1 MNSRILR
8 TALATLTGLGLCC
21 CLFILN
27 ILFFFQ
33 LRVEGT
39 LYSLV
44 YVIVVVGVV
53 LVFSSKQTALVRTA
67 FMSAAVATLV
77 GLEYRRSGLS
87 LYIFTTALV
96 RAGIAVGALF
106 LAWLLLRHVFFYY
119 KKMFVGQESERWKMR
134 GG

>member
-8 TALATLTGLGLCC
+8 IALATLAVFGLCC
-21 CLFILN
+21 CLFILD

-33 LRVEGT
+33 LHTEGP
-39 LYSLV
+39 LYALV

-53 LVFSSKQTALVRTA
+53 FVFSSKQTALVRTI
-67 FMSAAVATLV
+67 FLSCGMATLV
-77 GLEYRRSGLS
+77 GLEYRRSGWS

-96 RAGIAVGALF
+96 RAGIAVGALC

-119 KKMFVGQESERWKMR
+119 KKIFVPR
-134 GG
+134 